1 MDIAKVLKE
10 NHLKTK
16 EFIEFVGLS
25 KTQFNYALKKDNS
38 IYIKGLEYKLK
49 EFIKWKIKQL
59 NKIL

>member
-10 NHLKTK
+10 NDLKTK
-16 EFIEFVGLS
+16 EFIEFAGLS
-25 KTQFNYALKKDNS
+25 KTQFNYALKKDNY